1 METIL
6 LFFVCGFVASLIDG
20 CVGMAYGAFL
30 TTALTSFGIPIL
42 NASSTIHFCE
52 IFTSFASGV
61 SHFVNGNFNFALLKR
76 IMFSGVIGGLLGAL
90 FLVFTRD
97 LDLKPYVAI
106 YLLILGVRILIKA
119 NQKSVK
125 NKAVLRHLLVTL
137 TGANTVA
144 SLSNTPLSKIRS
156 RSLSRIFVRT
166 FNNKGLIPLGFI
178 GGFFD
183 AAGGGGWGPIVT
195 SSLLAKGHT
204 PAKVIGTVNAAEF
217 FVTLTQV
224 LVFVTVVDIINW
236 QMVLGLVLGGCIA
249 SPLSALF
256 VKRVNPKVLM
266 CIVAILII
274 LINLSVLTHCL
285 LQGDL

>member
-6 LFFVCGFVASLIDG
+6 LFFVCGFIASLIDG

-30 TTALTSFGIPIL
+30 TTAFTAFGLPIL

-90 FLVFTRD
+90 FLVSTRD
-97 LDLKPYVAI
+97 LNLKPYIAI
-106 YLLILGVRILIKA
+106 YLLILGVRILMKA
-119 NQKSVK
+119 CQKNVK
-125 NKAVLRHLLVTL
+125 
-137 TGANTVA
+137 
-144 SLSNTPLSKIRS
+144 
-156 RSLSRIFVRT
+156 
-166 FNNKGLIPLGFI
+166 FNNKGLIPLGFL

-204 PAKVIGTVNAAEF
+204 PAKVIGTVNVAEF

-249 SPLSALF
+249 APLSALF
-256 VKRVNPKVLM
+256 VKRVNPKILM
-266 CIVAILII
+266 YIVAVLII
-274 LINLSVLTHCL
+274 LVNLSVLTHYL
-285 LQGDL
+285 LRGSL

>member
-20 CVGMAYGAFL
+20 CVGMAYGVFL
-30 TTALTSFGIPIL
+30 TTALTSLGIPIL

-76 IMFSGVIGGLLGAL
+76 IMFSGIIGGLLGAL
-90 FLVFTRD
+90 FLVFTRE
-97 LDLKPYVAI
+97 LNLKPYVSV
-106 YLLILGVRILIKA
+106 YLLILGVKILIKVFR
-119 NQKSVK
+119 KK
-125 NKAVLRHLLVTL
+125 NIK
-137 TGANTVA
+137 
-144 SLSNTPLSKIRS
+144 
-156 RSLSRIFVRT
+156 
-166 FNNKGLIPLGFI
+166 FNNKGLIPLGFM

-204 PAKVIGTVNAAEF
+204 PAKVIGTVNVAEF

-224 LVFVTVVDIINW
+224 LVFVSVLDIINW

-256 VKRVNPKVLM
+256 VKKVNPKFLL
-266 CIVAILII
+266 CIVAVLII
-274 LINLSVLTHCL
+274 LINLSVLTYCL
-285 LQGDL
+285 WQGDL